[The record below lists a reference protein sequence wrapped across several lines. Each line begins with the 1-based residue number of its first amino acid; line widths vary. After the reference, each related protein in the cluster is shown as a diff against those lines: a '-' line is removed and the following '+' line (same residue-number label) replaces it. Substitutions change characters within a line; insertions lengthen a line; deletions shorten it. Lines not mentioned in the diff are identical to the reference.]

1 MLCTR
6 GCEKIKSQPL
16 HKKSFAFIYLF
27 KFSFKNTII
36 SKCSSLRLALLG
48 LRTSFPNEKRR
59 STAALDGRRVFNFL
73 NTFFKFLQTERA
85 AKMSLFGGSLKY
97 DSTIFATMVFRRFWL
112 SKREPKKSSYG
123 SSTNTSSPLLSWL
136 LDCLSTT
143 LISLISSWL
152 SFSTTAT
159 SSLLNHPN
167 LLGLSIHTNNVFSY
181 QHRSFHAL

>member
-1 MLCTR
+1 MKKTSTQHLLCTR

-27 KFSFKNTII
+27 KFPFKNTII

-59 STAALDGRRVFNFL
+59 STAALDGTGVFNFM

-97 DSTIFATMVFRRFWL
+97 DSTIFATVVFRRFWL
-112 SKREPKKSSYG
+112 SKSEPKKSS
-123 SSTNTSSPLLSWL
+123 SKNLFSLFHSEFPTKNNSLQSPRLTRPIYPHKQRLFLPASFLL
-136 LDCLSTT
+136 CFVKT
-143 LISLISSWL
+143 
-152 SFSTTAT
+152 
-159 SSLLNHPN
+159 
-167 LLGLSIHTNNVFSY
+167 
-181 QHRSFHAL
+181 R

>member
-6 GCEKIKSQPL
+6 GCEKIKSQLL

-27 KFSFKNTII
+27 KFPFKNTII

-59 STAALDGRRVFNFL
+59 SAAALDGRGVFNFM

-85 AKMSLFGGSLKY
+85 AKMSLFGGSFKY
-97 DSTIFATMVFRRFWL
+97 DSTIFATLVFRRFWL
-112 SKREPKKSSYG
+112 SKREPKKSLFVG

-152 SFSTTAT
+152 SFSTAAT
-159 SSLLNHPN
+159 SSLLYSQ
-167 LLGLSIHTNNVFSY
+167 LS
-181 QHRSFHAL
+181 QDRRK